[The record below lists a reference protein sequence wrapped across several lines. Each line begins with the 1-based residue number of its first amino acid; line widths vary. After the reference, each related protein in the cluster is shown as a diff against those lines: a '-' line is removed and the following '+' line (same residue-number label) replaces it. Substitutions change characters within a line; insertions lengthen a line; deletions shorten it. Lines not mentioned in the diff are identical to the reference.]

1 MDGPTTMPR
10 NVDYYFSLS
19 SPWAYIGNAP
29 FHEVARKHGIN
40 ITYKPVALGELF
52 PETGG
57 LPLPKRHPSRQKHRM
72 YELQRWRERRGLSFK
87 LKPKHWPVDAKLADC
102 VVLAIVETGGAPND
116 YLKRAFPA
124 IWEQELNLADPAVI
138 ADLLMQAGLKADA
151 LLARAASPEIV
162 ARYAQNRQDAMD
174 AGAFGSPSFVLDGEV
189 FWGQDRIEFLDD
201 ALTSGRAPFRADV

>member
-1 MDGPTTMPR
+1 MPR

-29 FHEVARKHGIN
+29 FHEVARARGIRV
-40 ITYKPVALGELF
+40 TYKPVALGELF

-87 LKPKHWPVDAKLADC
+87 LKPKHWPVDAKLGDC
-102 VVLAIVETGGAPND
+102 VVLAIVEAGGDPNEF
-116 YLKRAFPA
+116 LKRAFPA
-124 IWEQELNLADPAVI
+124 IWEQELNLADAAVI
-138 ADLLMQAGLKADA
+138 ADLLNQAGLKADA

-162 ARYAQNRQDAMD
+162 ARYAQNRQDAIEI
-174 AGAFGSPSFVLDGEV
+174 GAFGSPAFVLDGEV
-189 FWGQDRIEFLDD
+189 FWGQDRIDFLDD
-201 ALTSGRAPFRADV
+201 ALKSGRAPFRADV

>member
-1 MDGPTTMPR
+1 MEGPAAMPR

-29 FHEVARKHGIN
+29 FHEVARARGVN
-40 ITYKPVALGELF
+40 VTYKPVALGELF

-102 VVLAIVETGGAPND
+102 VVLAIVEAGGASND

-124 IWEQELNLADPAVI
+124 IWEQELNLADTAVI
-138 ADLLMQAGLKADA
+138 SDLLAQAGLKADA
-151 LLARAASPEIV
+151 ILARAASPDIL

-174 AGAFGSPSFVLDGEV
+174 AGAFGSPAFVLDGEV
-189 FWGQDRIEFLDD
+189 FWGQDRIDFLDD
-201 ALTSGRAPFRADV
+201 ALKSGRAPYRADV